1 MRDGLR
7 VAGGARRRRRLYSAD
22 HRHHRPSRWASAGNR
37 LGGVPIGGRAPRAVE
52 ISTRLGRRGLGGGGG
67 GGGADDV
74 DDDDIKTHLT
84 TRRARSPRVFLHTV
98 AHGLTKTLF
107 TARSQYCC
115 NTCAHVYG
123 RVAVSVLKRA
133 AATAASRTPP
143 AHRPKKINP
152 SRAPPPPSP
161 STHGYLA
168 GGTAMVPLTYYDIRC
183 SVPYSRTYPSA
194 ASAPQIFLTLIFI
207 TIIMVA
213 LPLLMYP
220 NSALYSYNI
229 IL

>member
-152 SRAPPPPSP
+152 SRAPPPRRRPP
-161 STHGYLA
+161 TGTLQAARRWYL
-168 GGTAMVPLTYYDIRC
+168 
-183 SVPYSRTYPSA
+183 
-194 ASAPQIFLTLIFI
+194 
-207 TIIMVA
+207 
-213 LPLLMYP
+213 
-220 NSALYSYNI
+220 
-229 IL
+229 